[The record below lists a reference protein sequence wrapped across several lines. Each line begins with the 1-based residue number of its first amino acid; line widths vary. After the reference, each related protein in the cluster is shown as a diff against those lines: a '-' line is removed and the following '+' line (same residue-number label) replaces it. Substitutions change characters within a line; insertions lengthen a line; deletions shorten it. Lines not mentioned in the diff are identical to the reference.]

1 MRVAFVVN
9 AFPVVSETFVLRQIV
24 GAIDQGH
31 EVDIY
36 ACDRGDDAIGAAASV
51 FSHYRLAE
59 RVRYLDVPASAPRR
73 LAAAA
78 DILRRGWRTP
88 TLYTRALNPARYGR
102 MALSQRL
109 LISAHKL
116 VRHGRRMYDIIHC
129 QFGPLGV
136 IASRLRD
143 IGAWDGAVITAFRG
157 YDATKLL
164 KESPRR
170 YADLFRDGEFFL
182 PVSQALRDILS
193 AHGCDPAKMQVH
205 HSGID
210 CDSLEY
216 RPRTLVPGER
226 VRLMSIARLVEKKGI
241 DFAVRAAAGL
251 VTRGYNVE
259 YEVIGDGPERGALM
273 RLIEQLDMGMR
284 IRLAGP
290 RPHSE
295 TLAAL
300 NRAHL
305 LIAPSVTAA
314 DGDQEGIPNVVKEA
328 MALGLP
334 VIATRHGGNAELV
347 EHGVSGYL
355 VPERDVTALANGI
368 AELIDASDRWPSFG
382 RAGRRKVETEFD
394 ARRLAVELSDIY
406 LRVAQ
411 RRAGQGRAGTAA
423 VESCATSEGR

>member
-24 GAIDQGH
+24 GVIDQGH

-36 ACDRGDDAIGAAASV
+36 ACDRGDDAIGAGAGV
-51 FSHYRLAE
+51 FSQYRLAE
-59 RVRYLDVPASAPRR
+59 RVRYLDVPASALGR
-73 LAAAA
+73 LAAAI
-78 DILRRGWRTP
+78 DIARHSWRMP
-88 TLYTRALNPARYGR
+88 TLYLRALNPGRYGR

-109 LISAHKL
+109 LIAAYKL
-116 VRHGRRMYDIIHC
+116 MQHGSRAYDVIHC

-136 IASRLRD
+136 IAARLRD
-143 IGAWDGAVITAFRG
+143 IGAWDGAIITAFRG

-164 KESPRR
+164 RESPRR
-170 YADLFRDGEFFL
+170 YADLFRDGDFFL
-182 PVSQALRDILS
+182 PVSQALRDVLA

-210 CDSLEY
+210 CDALAY
-216 RPRTLVPGER
+216 RPRTLAPGER
-226 VRLMSIARLVEKKGI
+226 VRLVSIARLVEKKGI
-241 DFAVRAAAGL
+241 DIAVRAAAGL
-251 VTRGYNVE
+251 VTRGYNIE
-259 YEVIGDGPERGALM
+259 YEVIGDGPERGALT
-273 RLIEQLDMGMR
+273 RLIEQLDMGLR

-290 RPHSE
+290 RPHGE

-300 NRAHL
+300 NRAHV

-314 DGDQEGIPNVVKEA
+314 DGDQEGIPNVLKEA

-334 VIATRHGGNAELV
+334 VVATRHGGNAELV
-347 EHGVSGYL
+347 QHGVSGYL

-368 AELIDASDRWPSFG
+368 AELIDAPDRWSSLS
-382 RAGRRKVETEFD
+382 RAGRQKVEAEFD
-394 ARRLAVELSDIY
+394 ARRLSVELSDIY
-406 LRVAQ
+406 VRVAQ
-411 RRAGQGRAGTAA
+411 RRAGQGRAGTAR